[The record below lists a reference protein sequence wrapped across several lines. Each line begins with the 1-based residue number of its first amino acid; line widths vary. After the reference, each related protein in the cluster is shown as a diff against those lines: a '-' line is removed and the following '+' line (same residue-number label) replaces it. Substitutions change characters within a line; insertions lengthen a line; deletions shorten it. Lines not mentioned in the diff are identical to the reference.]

1 MDHQTGPTSQRTGS
15 GRTEAPH
22 GGGTTPV
29 PNGLLDTAMPRLRDT
44 ELRVLLVVVRQTL
57 GWQGDSDPARRKE
70 LDWLT
75 QSQLMRRT
83 GRASGAV
90 ARAVDA
96 LVRGDLIEVL
106 DQAGAPLRTPAE
118 RRRHLGKLFFRL
130 SPAVGP
136 VGAGTSK
143 TGTSKS
149 EQAKAHTTKESK
161 YKNISEASWIVDK
174 PVENPLAENVCEI
187 RGNGWSRAGTGPWNR
202 DVRRRGGGPPKA
214 AAKRTMAT
222 P

>member
-1 MDHQTGPTSQRTGS
+1 MSRQTGS
-15 GRTEAPH
+15 GRTEAPY

-29 PNGLLDTAMPRLRDT
+29 PNGLLDVAMPRLRDT

-57 GWQGDSDPARRKE
+57 GWQGGPDPAQRKE
-70 LDWLT
+70 RDWLT

-106 DQAGAPLRTPAE
+106 DRAGAPLRTPAA
-118 RRRHLGKLFFRL
+118 RRRHLGQLYFRL
-130 SPAVGP
+130 SPAAGQVG
-136 VGAGTSK
+136 

-149 EQAKAHTTKESK
+149 EHAKAHTTKESK
-161 YKNISEASWIVDK
+161 YKNISKASRIVDK
-174 PVENPLAENVCEI
+174 PVENPLVI
-187 RGNGWSRAGTGPWNR
+187 RGNGWFRAGAGPWNR
-202 DVRRRGGGPPKA
+202 DAKKQGSEPPKA
-214 AAKRTMAT
+214 TTKRTMAT